1 MDDKDTIQEI
11 IEMYV
16 KLGNFIVDEST
27 KFKNKLERNNELDS
41 SDLETLSQ
49 QIDVWNQSLGVMSD
63 KLNEIMTSRDDSI

>member
-1 MDDKDTIQEI
+1 MDDKDTIHEI
-11 IEMYV
+11 IERYV
-16 KLGNFIVDEST
+16 NLGKSIVREST